1 MILLSTIILTK
12 MKMDVGQMTTQTANR
27 GINLYVCFGKL
38 LDGIAKSAYT
48 TIVQ

>member
-1 MILLSTIILTK
+1 MY
-12 MKMDVGQMTTQTANR
+12 VGQMATQTANR
-27 GINLYVCFGKL
+27 GINWYVCFGKL